1 MYAPARRTPYV
12 EWQLPRR
19 DARLIEAQFSQAPP
33 LGNVSSIPVLRLRR
47 AQATRFSW
55 RDIVLRTRDLRSSAD
70 ITCRGRASL
79 GAHAPSCSQDGDHAM
94 VSPKIHLD
102 VRERTYGVRNWVKSK
117 TNKP

>member
-47 AQATRFSW
+47 AQATVFIEGHRLANDGLEIISGYHVSGTSEP
-55 RDIVLRTRDLRSSAD
+55 RGTRA
-70 ITCRGRASL
+70 
-79 GAHAPSCSQDGDHAM
+79 
-94 VSPKIHLD
+94 
-102 VRERTYGVRNWVKSK
+102 
-117 TNKP
+117 